1 MFVTS
6 SEYEKVVTSILEE
19 EEELFVAVAF
29 WGYGADSIINRRSG
43 KTVKLICNLAS
54 GATNPDVIGALRG
67 KQGVCLKQHDR
78 LHAKVFVGSKRA
90 LVGSANLSSSGLNLE
105 GAEISGWEEAGLVTT
120 DAKEIGAI
128 KKWFDAM
135 WRESREIKDC
145 ELEDARR
152 KWKERRATRVNI
164 SSSSRGFSLAELSL
178 EEISD
183 RRIYL
188 VIYRNQLSGEA
199 VKEYRKYQ
207 KQKTG
212 QPLDKSAEPPP
223 IYEGWSELPKDAQ
236 LIDVYYGPRGELECF
251 GVYTRTCDVEFRYSD
266 GSQRH
271 LAVCRKDDQIMGY
284 PFKSKEASKFAED
297 LRPCIEEIW
306 NSDLAVGDDLG
317 KYIQLA
323 DVVQICRRPDSE
335 R

>member
-90 LVGSANLSSSGLNLE
+90 LVGSANLSSNGLNLE

-188 VIYRNQLSGEA
+188 VIYRNQLSDEA
-199 VKEYRKYQ
+199 VKEYGKYQ
-207 KQKTG
+207 KQQTG

-223 IYEGWSELPKDAQ
+223 VYEGWPELPKDAQ
-236 LIDVYYGPRGELECF
+236 LIDVYYGPRGGLRCF
-251 GVYTRTCDVEFRYSD
+251 GVYTRTYDIKFKYSE
-266 GSQRH
+266 GSQGH
-271 LAVCRKDDQIMGY
+271 LAVCRKDNQIMGY
-284 PFKSKEASKFAED
+284 PFGPEEASNFAKD
-297 LRPCIEEIW
+297 LCPYIEEIW